1 MSDPLDI
8 IYNACDPFL
17 PALPEYYCDCKEAR
31 GGDAFA
37 KNVFQHLRRSNP
49 EQTKNGESGQY
60 RHCLFSGHIG
70 SGKSSELKHLE
81 KKLVENV
88 ISNTK
93 YYPVYVDV
101 FDYLDVNDVSITD
114 ILLAIVTELAE
125 TLREQYEVELNDTYF
140 RRRFDELK
148 KYLLSDV
155 EINEGDL
162 TLGFAKLKVQRL
174 KQDPTAREKIR
185 EALKP
190 RIPTI
195 LEEINLLFEQARLE
209 IRKKSGETSFK
220 NSDIIVLLDNLEK
233 IQKVDDA
240 SVGFESSKRLF
251 IDYYSQLTS
260 LRAHIV
266 FTTPLDLVRS
276 PIAPKLREHYSE
288 PFVLPMVK
296 TFYRAD
302 REKPFEAGIDSLK
315 TILKKRLGD
324 IPLEDAF
331 EANALD
337 FLIKYCGGSV
347 RYLMFFVREAA
358 AYADEL
364 PITISEAKSAIKQTI
379 QTFSTSIPEAH
390 WDLLAELDLSPDQRF
405 PNDNQEYRAMLENLT
420 VLEYI
425 NGGDEDIWEEVAP
438 WYAVNPI
445 VRELR
450 EFKTARERIKH
461 SDSRIT
467 M

>member
-1 MSDPLDI
+1 MSDPLDV

-37 KNVFQHLRRSNP
+37 KNVFQHLRRANP
-49 EQTKNGESGQY
+49 EKTENGEARQY

-81 KKLVENV
+81 KKLIKKAIN
-88 ISNTK
+88 NTK
-93 YYPVYVDV
+93 YYPIYIDV
-101 FDYLDVNDVSITD
+101 FDYLDVYDVSITD
-114 ILLAIVTELAE
+114 ILLAIVSELAG
-125 TLREQYEVELNDTYF
+125 TLREQYGVELQDTYF
-140 RRRFDELK
+140 RRRFTELK
-148 KYLLSDV
+148 EHLHNIDIPEG
-155 EINEGDL
+155 EI
-162 TLGFAKLKVQRL
+162 TLGIAKLKVQRL
-174 KQDPTAREKIR
+174 KQDPTARQEIR
-185 EALKP
+185 KVLTP

-195 LEEINLLFEQARLE
+195 LEEINLLFEQARVE
-209 IRKKSGETSFK
+209 IRKKSGETSIK
-220 NSDIIVLLDNLEK
+220 TSDIIILLDNLEK

-240 SVGFESSKRLF
+240 VVGFESSKRLF
-251 IDYYSQLTS
+251 IDYYPQLTG

-276 PIAPKLREHYSE
+276 PIAPKLREYYSE

-296 TFYRAD
+296 TFYRTD

-324 IPLEDAF
+324 IPLKDAF
-331 EANALD
+331 EASALD

-364 PITISEAKSAIKQTI
+364 PINISHAKSAIKQTI

-405 PNDNQEYRAMLENLT
+405 PNDSEQYRAMLENLT

-450 EFKTARERIKH
+450 EFKTARERIKQF
-461 SDSRIT
+461 DNRIT

>member
-81 KKLVENV
+81 KKLKEHN
-88 ISNTK
+88 SNTK
-93 YYPVYVDV
+93 YYPVYIDV
-101 FDYLDVNDVSITD
+101 FDYLDVYDVSITD
-114 ILLAIVTELAE
+114 ILLAIVSELAD
-125 TLREQYEVELNDTYF
+125 TLREQYGVELKDTYF
-140 RRRFDELK
+140 KRRFDELK
-148 KYLLSDV
+148 NYFLSDV

-174 KQDPTAREKIR
+174 KQDPTARQEIR
-185 EALKP
+185 KALTP

-195 LEEINLLFEQARLE
+195 LEEINLLFEQARVE
-209 IRKKSGETSFK
+209 IRKKSGETSLK

-233 IQKVDDA
+233 IQKVDNADP
-240 SVGFESSKRLF
+240 GFESSKRLF
-251 IDYYSQLTS
+251 IDYYPQLTG

-276 PIAPKLREHYSE
+276 PIAPKLREYYSE

-296 TFYRAD
+296 TFYRTD
-302 REKPFEAGIDSLK
+302 REKQFEAGVDSLE

-405 PNDNQEYRAMLENLT
+405 PNDSEQYRAMLENLT

-425 NGGDEDIWEEVAP
+425 NGDDTMDEFNSITP

-450 EFKTARERIKH
+450 EFKTARERIKQ
-461 SDSRIT
+461 SETRIT

>member
-37 KNVFQHLRRSNP
+37 KIVFKHLKRSNP

-81 KKLVENV
+81 KKLKEHN
-88 ISNTK
+88 SNTK
-93 YYPVYVDV
+93 YYPVYIDV
-101 FDYLDVNDVSITD
+101 FDYLDVYDVSITD
-114 ILLAIVTELAE
+114 ILLAIVSELAD
-125 TLREQYEVELNDTYF
+125 TLREQYGVELKDTYF
-140 RRRFDELK
+140 KRRFDELK
-148 KYLLSDV
+148 NYFLSDV

-174 KQDPTAREKIR
+174 KQDPTARLEIR
-185 EALKP
+185 KALTP

-195 LEEINLLFEQARLE
+195 LEEINLLFEQARVE
-209 IRKKSGETSFK
+209 IRKKSGETSLK

-240 SVGFESSKRLF
+240 AVGFESSKRLF
-251 IDYYSQLTS
+251 IDYYPQLTG

-276 PIAPKLREHYSE
+276 PIAPKLLQYYSD

-296 TFYRAD
+296 TFYRTD

-390 WDLLAELDLSPDQRF
+390 WELLAELDLSPDQRF
-405 PNDNQEYRAMLENLT
+405 PNDSEQYRAMLENLT

-450 EFKTARERIKH
+450 EFKTARERIKQ
-461 SDSRIT
+461 SDNRIT